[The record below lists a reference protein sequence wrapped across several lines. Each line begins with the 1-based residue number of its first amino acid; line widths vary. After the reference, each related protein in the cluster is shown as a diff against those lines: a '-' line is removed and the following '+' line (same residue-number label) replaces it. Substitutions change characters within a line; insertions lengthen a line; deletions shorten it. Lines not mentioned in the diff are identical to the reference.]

1 MECSSVLSPW
11 AFPWAS
17 SSFTFRWFYPFPW
30 LRTFFFLN
38 VPCPSTL
45 SKLPSWCPLVYQVD
59 SLKYIPH
66 RITFLLDFISAES
79 WCSSRVKNHGAV
91 YSLFPINCSLFLSPI
106 VLGLLKT
113 LLLFST
119 VRLGLQNNWPGSTK
133 SFYVNSPSRF
143 PFYHLSLVP
152 LLSLN

>member
-11 AFPWAS
+11 AFPWTS

-30 LRTFFFLN
+30 LRTFFFFKR
-38 VPCPSTL
+38 S
-45 SKLPSWCPLVYQVD
+45 LPSHLVKAPFLMSTCISSGFIEVHPTPDY
-59 SLKYIPH
+59 
-66 RITFLLDFISAES
+66 FLLDFISAES